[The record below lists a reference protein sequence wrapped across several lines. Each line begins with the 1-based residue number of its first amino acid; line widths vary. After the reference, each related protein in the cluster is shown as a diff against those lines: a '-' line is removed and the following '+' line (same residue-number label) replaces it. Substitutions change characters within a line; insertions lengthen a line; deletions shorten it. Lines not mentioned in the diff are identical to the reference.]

1 MGKWNTWEE
10 YMEMQGKELHKINGY
25 TNIQKKKMKSV
36 REGDDMQKTGKR
48 VRSQWSKV
56 AGRMKD
62 RQIFR

>member
-1 MGKWNTWEE
+1 
-10 YMEMQGKELHKINGY
+10 MEMQGKELHKINGY

-56 AGRMKD
+56 AGR
-62 RQIFR
+62 I